1 MMTTGRLQ
9 ADRALA
15 ALFDERKASGAIN
28 ARARAWE
35 LFSSA
40 GLPSRRLESWRYTDL
55 RQALGEIAP
64 ASRKSGT
71 LRLVQD
77 ERFRI
82 TVLDGEFATEPGA
95 LAAAPEGV
103 SIQSLRDA
111 LTQNDPEVI
120 AALAPALADP
130 AVNLNAA
137 LMQDGAVI
145 RIAPHAQIEK
155 PFVLTTTLEGGVATF
170 TRNLVIVGE
179 GAKATITEFASPLIA
194 GAQENHA
201 LVIKLG
207 PGARVE
213 HVGDF
218 SPSQAGSVRVYSLLV
233 EFSETSSLNST
244 ALILGGGLVRRQVF
258 ARLSGARAAARFGGA
273 TLLKAQDHADT
284 TLFLEH
290 LAPQGESREKFRTI
304 VDGEATGVFQGK
316 ASVARAAQKT
326 DGVMQ
331 SKALL
336 LSDGATMNSKP
347 ELEIFAD
354 DVACGH
360 GATCGRL
367 ETDQVFYLMA
377 RGLPRQ
383 EAEALLIEGFANEAL
398 TDVECDALREELS
411 GKIATWLGERELAS
425 MRSIQ

>member
-1 MMTTGRLQ
+1 MMTAEKL
-9 ADRALA
+9 APNRALA
-15 ALFDERKASGAIN
+15 ALFGERKSCGAVDV
-28 ARARAWE
+28 RAIAWE
-35 LFSSA
+35 AFSPR
-40 GLPSRRLESWRYTDL
+40 GLPSRRSESWHYTDL
-55 RQALGEIAP
+55 RQALSEIAP
-64 ASRKSGT
+64 PSRESAT
-71 LRLVQD
+71 FQLDQD
-77 ERFRI
+77 ERLRI
-82 TVLDGEFATEPGA
+82 VVWGGEFLAEPGA
-95 LAAAPEGV
+95 LVAAPEGV
-103 SIQSLRDA
+103 RVQSLRDA

-120 AALAPALADP
+120 AALAPATGDP
-130 AVNLNAA
+130 AVDLNAA
-137 LMQDGAVI
+137 LMQDGAVV
-145 RIAPHAQIEK
+145 RIAPGAQIER
-155 PFVLTTTLEGGVATF
+155 PIALVTTLQAGISAF

-179 GAKATITEFASPLIA
+179 GAKATILEYASPLLA

-207 PGARVE
+207 RGARVE
-213 HVGDF
+213 HVADF
-218 SPSQAGSVRVYSLLV
+218 SFGEPGCVRVYSLAA
-233 EFSETSSLNST
+233 EFGEASTLNST
-244 ALILGGGLVRRQVF
+244 ALICGGGLIRRQVF
-258 ARLSGARAAARFGGA
+258 ARLSGARATARFSGA
-273 TLLKAQDHADT
+273 TLLKERDHADT
-284 TLFLEH
+284 TLIVKH
-290 LAPQGESREKFRTI
+290 LAPHGVSREKFRTI

-336 LSDGATMNSKP
+336 LSDGATMNNKP

>member
-1 MMTTGRLQ
+1 MMTTGRLP

-15 ALFDERKASGAIN
+15 ALFDERKASGAMN

-35 LFSSA
+35 AFSSA
-40 GLPSRRLESWRYTDL
+40 GLPSRRVESWRYTDL

-71 LRLVQD
+71 LRLAQD
-77 ERFRI
+77 ERVRVI
-82 TVLDGEFATEPGA
+82 VSDGEFGAAPRA
-95 LAAAPEGV
+95 LAASPKGV

-111 LTQNDPEVI
+111 LTQNDPEVVT
-120 AALAPALADP
+120 ALAPALEDP

-145 RIAPHAQIEK
+145 RIAPGARIEK
-155 PFVLTTTLEGGVATF
+155 PIALTTTLEGEVSTF

-179 GAKATITEFASPLIA
+179 GAKATIMEFASPLIA

-207 PGARVE
+207 RGARVE

-218 SPSQAGSVRVYSLLV
+218 GPSQAGSVRVYSLLV
-233 EFSETSSLNST
+233 EFGEMSSLNST

-258 ARLSGARAAARFGGA
+258 ARLSGARAAARFSGA
-273 TLLKAQDHADT
+273 TLLKAHDHADT
-284 TLFLEH
+284 ALFLEH

-326 DGVMQ
+326 DGAMQ

-336 LSDGATMNSKP
+336 LSDGATMNNKP

-367 ETDQVFYLMA
+367 ETDQLFYLTA

-383 EAEALLIEGFANEAL
+383 EAETLLIEGFANEAL
-398 TDVECDALREELS
+398 TDTECDALREELA
-411 GKIATWLGERELAS
+411 GKVFAWLGARQLAS
-425 MRSIQ
+425 KRSAQ

>member
-1 MMTTGRLQ
+1 MMTTGKLP

-15 ALFDERKASGAIN
+15 ALFAERRASGAID
-28 ARARAWE
+28 ARTHAWE
-35 LFSSA
+35 AFSSA
-40 GLPSRRLESWRYTDL
+40 GLPSRRSERWRYTDL
-55 RQALGEIAP
+55 RQAAGEIAP
-64 ASRKSGT
+64 ASCDSGT
-71 LRLVQD
+71 LQLVR
-77 ERFRI
+77 ERGLR
-82 TVLDGEFATEPGA
+82 VVVWGGELGA
-95 LAAAPEGV
+95 ERGELAAAPEGV
-103 SIQSLRDA
+103 SVQSLREA
-111 LTQNDPEVI
+111 LTQNDSGVI
-120 AALAPALADP
+120 AALAPVTGDP
-130 AVNLNAA
+130 AVDLNAA

-145 RIAPHAQIEK
+145 RIASGAQIEK
-155 PFVLTTTLEGGVATF
+155 PITLVTMLQGAISAF

-179 GAKATITEFASPLIA
+179 GAKATIVEAALPLLA

-201 LVIKLG
+201 LVIKVG
-207 PGARVE
+207 RGAQIE
-213 HVGDF
+213 HVADF
-218 SPSQAGSVRVYSLLV
+218 SPSEAGSVRVYSLVV
-233 EFSETSSLNST
+233 ELDEMSSLNST
-244 ALILGGGLVRRQVF
+244 ALISGGGLVRRQVF
-258 ARLSGARAAARFGGA
+258 ARLSGARAAARFSGA
-273 TLLKAQDHADT
+273 TLLKARDHADT
-284 TLFLEH
+284 TLLIEH

-336 LSDGATMNSKP
+336 LSDGATMNNKP

-398 TDVECDALREELS
+398 TDVDCGALREELS
-411 GKIATWLGERELAS
+411 GKIAAWLGERELAS
-425 MRSIQ
+425 MRSPQ